1 MPRIFTIMAFLMSH
15 LALESQVL
23 RAVMALD
30 WQRLLGTSQK
40 RLVARRPV
48 SDQLA
53 IDVALHR
60 ALCPILRRIRA
71 VPVISEEST
80 RKTLPRGS
88 FWLVDP
94 LDGTNEFR
102 KGVPEFATS
111 IAFVRRGVPVAG
123 VIFNPCTGEF
133 FSSSR
138 VRVRR
143 RFAPSRRGPQYLISR
158 SEHSQ
163 GLHLRAQALTGR
175 YVPVGSV
182 AYKLGLIAATGGNLG
197 LVSYSPKSAWDIGA
211 GAALL
216 RNRLGVS
223 LSTLAGDVI
232 SFADP
237 WARVPSLL
245 VAPRTGGAL

>member
-1 MPRIFTIMAFLMSH
+1 MSL
-15 LALESQVL
+15 LALESRVL

-30 WQRLLGTSQK
+30 WPRLLGASQK

-53 IDVALHR
+53 IDVALDR
-60 ALCPILRRIRA
+60 ALCPILRRIRG
-71 VPVISEEST
+71 VPVISEESAK
-80 RKTLPRGS
+80 KTLRPRS

-102 KGVPEFATS
+102 EGVPEFATS
-111 IAFVRRGVPVAG
+111 MAFVRRGVPVAG
-123 VIFNPCTGEF
+123 VIFNPCTGEY
-133 FSSSR
+133 FSSNR
-138 VRVRR
+138 VRVLRP
-143 RFAPSRRGPQYLISR
+143 FAPSRRTPQYLISR

-163 GLHLRAQALTGR
+163 GLHRRAQALPGR

-216 RNRLGVS
+216 RNRLGVE
-223 LSTLAGDVI
+223 LSTLGGDAI

-245 VAPRTGGAL
+245 VAPHAGKAS